1 MNVHRV
7 LVTLACA
14 AVLGGTAAARQVF
27 KAGTD
32 LVLLNV
38 TVADAAGHLVTG
50 LNQEDFQVYE
60 DGVLQTVTNFSRD
73 PLPIALSIALD
84 TSTSMERKLPVAQEA
99 AAGFV
104 RRLTPKD
111 VAQII
116 DFDSQAQILQP
127 FTNDKASLEQAIR
140 RTQAGG
146 STSLYNA
153 LYTALSELKGVRGP
167 QTGEVR
173 QPASPGAGI
182 RSSSEAAPAPP
193 APARS
198 GSESD
203 RIAQTARARNTR
215 IRIGRVM

>member
-60 DGVLQTVTNFSRD
+60 DGVLQTVTNFSRE

-99 AAGFV
+99 EGH
-104 RRLTPKD
+104 
-111 VAQII
+111 Q
-116 DFDSQAQILQP
+116 
-127 FTNDKASLEQAIR
+127 
-140 RTQAGG
+140 
-146 STSLYNA
+146 
-153 LYTALSELKGVRGP
+153 
-167 QTGEVR
+167 
-173 QPASPGAGI
+173 
-182 RSSSEAAPAPP
+182 EAM
-193 APARS
+193 
-198 GSESD
+198 
-203 RIAQTARARNTR
+203 RA
-215 IRIGRVM
+215 